1 MHLSLP
7 TSFLMALVLNTLPL
21 LTAAQQLDGLWE
33 GKVFQEG
40 LPDTFAYRLILEAS
54 GSGTF
59 QGLAAARK
67 MSGPDTAAFECL
79 AFMDGDR
86 LIVQD
91 LAQVFPREG
100 LRWCLKY
107 ATLDMEEGG
116 RVLKGTWKAEGC
128 VAGRMELKKVVTGIP
143 DTIWAEQAVP
153 FSMEGAWTGVLA
165 QSDRDYGFYYALQM
179 QPNGKGSSYIV
190 SEDNG
195 GDATHDLQWEWE
207 LTDSLLN
214 LNEIAVLRKTD
225 PRWRWC
231 IKSARLQL
239 YREPHRYV
247 LKGDWWG
254 HLEGD
259 SSTSGACAPGTL
271 MLERPILSER
281 IAQVVQSSEEAYRL
295 DYDRKVKVTQVLEVA
310 SDQLYIRVWD
320 NGTVD
325 GDVITIFLNGKRIA
339 DRYRVT
345 KSKRN
350 FSVVLDKAANFLIL
364 HADDLGE
371 VSPNTVGVAID
382 DGQREQ
388 VIIMSSNLSE
398 SGAVLVRQ
406 IHRN

>member
-1 MHLSLP
+1 
-7 TSFLMALVLNTLPL
+7 
-21 LTAAQQLDGLWE
+21 
-33 GKVFQEG
+33 
-40 LPDTFAYRLILEAS
+40 
-54 GSGTF
+54 
-59 QGLAAARK
+59 
-67 MSGPDTAAFECL
+67 
-79 AFMDGDR
+79 
-86 LIVQD
+86 
-91 LAQVFPREG
+91 
-100 LRWCLKY
+100 
-107 ATLDMEEGG
+107 
-116 RVLKGTWKAEGC
+116 
-128 VAGRMELKKVVTGIP
+128 
-143 DTIWAEQAVP
+143 
-153 FSMEGAWTGVLA
+153 
-165 QSDRDYGFYYALQM
+165 
-179 QPNGKGSSYIV
+179 
-190 SEDNG
+190 
-195 GDATHDLQWEWE
+195 
-207 LTDSLLN
+207 
-214 LNEIAVLRKTD
+214 
-225 PRWRWC
+225 
-231 IKSARLQL
+231 
-239 YREPHRYV
+239 
-247 LKGDWWG
+247 
-254 HLEGD
+254 
-259 SSTSGACAPGTL
+259 

-350 FSVVLDKAANFLIL
+350 FSVVLDKANNFLIL